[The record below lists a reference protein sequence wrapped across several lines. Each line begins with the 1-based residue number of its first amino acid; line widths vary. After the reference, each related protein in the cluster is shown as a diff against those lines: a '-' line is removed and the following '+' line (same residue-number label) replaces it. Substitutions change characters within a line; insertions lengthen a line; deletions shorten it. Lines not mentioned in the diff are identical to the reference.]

1 MVIELEGDLEKPSCP
16 FKLNPLCLEDGECV
30 QLLKNAWNPFDINLR
45 ELKAIQF

>member
-1 MVIELEGDLEKPSCP
+1 MVIGLAGDLEKLSCP
-16 FKLNPLCLEDGECV
+16 FKLNPLCLEDGDCV